1 MKQNNTS
8 LTLILLAV
16 ILMLTVSCAKK
27 EATPPTSEDITNPAP
42 AAAEAKEEGPVQLPV
57 RFQVPSYFAQDELAT
72 DMLEED
78 TEEYEIKVGANITST
93 RGPQPLWDILKRLAK
108 LRGMNVS
115 WSSDV
120 DQNVLVDVDISADD
134 SFFGAIDNLLRQV
147 DYFHE
152 VEGNTIVVKYK
163 ETKTFNVSIPFMKG
177 NYNSTVGGNFL
188 TDRNAATG
196 TEGTVKVTSSDN
208 PFDVWENIK
217 LNLETI
223 LEIWS
228 GRREDELIKGIADK
242 EAQQAA
248 RTYRGEARQAGGGV
262 GDLQEEGQGLQTET
276 RGVTRR
282 TAQGYYT
289 IDRSVGLV
297 SVTAPR
303 PMMQKVEKYFNNLK
317 TELYRQ
323 VVIEAKIIEVFLK
336 DNSKMGLDW
345 SRVLKDFNI
354 SGLVEFGTGGLLGQ
368 VYPWNPPDDL
378 KPNANYPATFPDSFI
393 YRVSLEAVP
402 FTAIL
407 NALNEQGDT
416 TVLSNPKLTV
426 LNGQPAVISIGT
438 DIAYIKEVSSDVNN
452 ETGTVTYTAETD
464 SVVEGIAFGVL
475 ASIIDNESV
484 ILHLTPVTTDLV
496 NDVIEYREFGIGL
509 SVGLPRV
516 QIREMSTMVQVN
528 NGEMLIIGGLIDS
541 IEAKD
546 SAFAPVVG
554 NIPLVK
560 YLFGFEEKRMEKREL
575 VILLTPKII

>member
-1 MKQNNTS
+1 MKRNNTR
-8 LTLILLAV
+8 LALALLAV
-16 ILMLTVSCAKK
+16 IMMLTMSCAKK
-27 EATPPTSEDITNPAP
+27 ENTPPVDGAGADPGA
-42 AAAEAKEEGPVQLPV
+42 AAAEAKSTDPVQLPV

-78 TEEYEIKVGANITST
+78 TEDYEIKVGANITST
-93 RGPQPLWDILKRLAK
+93 KGPQPLWDILKRLAN

-134 SFFGAIDNLLRQV
+134 SFFGAIDNMLRQV

-152 VEGNTIVVKYK
+152 VKGNTIVVKYR
-163 ETKTFNVSIPFMKG
+163 ETRKYHVAIPYMKG
-177 NYNSTVGGNFL
+177 DYTSTVGGNFL
-188 TDRNAATG
+188 TDRDAATG
-196 TEGTVKVTSSDN
+196 TEGTVKVKSADN
-208 PFDVWENIK
+208 KFDVWENITT
-217 LNLETI
+217 NLDLILQEWRTQKTEQQETI
-223 LEIWS
+223 ATEETRDS
-228 GRREDELIKGIADK
+228 STSAS
-242 EAQQAA
+242 EAKVQQA
-248 RTYRGEARQAGGGV
+248 
-262 GDLQEEGQGLQTET
+262 
-276 RGVTRR
+276 TRR
-282 TAQGYYT
+282 VSLGQSYYT
-289 IDRSVGLV
+289 VDKNIGLITV
-297 SVTAPR
+297 SAPR
-303 PMMQKVEKYFNNLK
+303 PLLEKVEHYLDTLK

-402 FTAIL
+402 FTAVL

-509 SVGLPRV
+509 SVGLPQV

-546 SAFAPVVG
+546 SAFAPIVG